1 MIRVSRFESP
11 SVLQLNG
18 DAGVVHRFSCR
29 DLKDAVA
36 EIGGE
41 LLAVEAV
48 GEAEAA
54 APGAAAELAQQ
65 NGCFIA
71 AGGALSADHQVA
83 IGGFDVDGVP
93 LNAG

>member
-1 MIRVSRFESP
+1 M
-11 SVLQLNG
+11 
-18 DAGVVHRFSCR
+18 VHRFSCR
-29 DLKDAVA
+29 DLEDAVA

-41 LLAVEAV
+41 LLAVETV

-65 NGCFIA
+65 NGCLIA
-71 AGGALSADHQVA
+71 AGNALSADHQVA

>member
-71 AGGALSADHQVA
+71 AGGALGADHQVA
-83 IGGFDVDGVP
+83 IGGFDVDGVA
-93 LNAG
+93 LNTG